1 VSDANAFDALV
12 ICGATS
18 TGKSQIAV
26 LVAQTVGGE
35 IVNADSRQVFCDMRV
50 GTGWPAPDLMRQV
63 PHHLYG
69 FVDPC
74 QRYSAGAYVDDAL
87 AALAA
92 IRERGRVPI
101 VVGGTGL
108 YIEALAG
115 TMPLDRPVADDVVRA
130 RVRREAQ
137 VHGHDFLRGWLQ
149 TIAPAASRRVTEG
162 DRYRT
167 LRALESALALRSMD
181 LASTGH
187 RERPRLTLRIAI
199 VALERELLADR
210 IAARVR
216 AMWVAG
222 LAEEAL
228 AVTRRCDD
236 APALTGL
243 GYAEALAWL
252 RGQATEEEAIRNTI
266 ARTIRYAKRQQT
278 WFRRMRAAI
287 VVDAG
292 DARAAAAAIALQAR
306 ESASPA

>member
-1 VSDANAFDALV
+1 VSEPSTFDALA
-12 ICGATS
+12 ICGPTS
-18 TGKSQIAV
+18 TGKSEIAV
-26 LVAQTVGGE
+26 LVAQAVGGE
-35 IVNADSRQVFCDMRV
+35 IINADSRQVFYGLQV
-50 GTGWPAPDLMRQV
+50 GTGWPSPELMRRV

-74 QRYSAGAYVDDAL
+74 ERYSAGAYADDAV
-87 AALAA
+87 AAIAA
-92 IRERGRVPI
+92 IRARGRMPI

-108 YIEALAG
+108 YVEALAG
-115 TMPLDRPVADDVVRA
+115 TMPLDRPVADDIVRA

-137 VHGHDFLRGWLQ
+137 AHAHDFLRTWLE
-149 TIAPAASRRVTEG
+149 TIAHAAAQRVPQG

-167 LRALESALALRSMD
+167 LRALESALVLRSID
-181 LASTGH
+181 GPSRGG
-187 RERPRLTLRIAI
+187 RPRPQLTVRIAI
-199 VALERELLADR
+199 VTLERELLAER

-216 AMWVAG
+216 AMWAAG

-228 AVTRRCDD
+228 AVTRRCED

-252 RGQATEEEAIRNTI
+252 RGEATQEGAIRNTI

-278 WFRRMRAAI
+278 WFRRMRPAI

-292 DARAAAAAIALQAR
+292 DANAAAAAISSQAR
-306 ESASPA
+306 ESASPT